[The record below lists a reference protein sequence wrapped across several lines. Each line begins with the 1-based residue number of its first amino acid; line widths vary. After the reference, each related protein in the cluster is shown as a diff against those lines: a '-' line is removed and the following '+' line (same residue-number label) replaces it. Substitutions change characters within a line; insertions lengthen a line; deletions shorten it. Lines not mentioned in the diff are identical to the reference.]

1 MRPSLIAILCSLP
14 AATCVTPAT
23 EDVASA
29 IGSGSLAC
37 SAPLAI
43 SLAPSPVSVAL
54 QTTAHL
60 TAILTTTGAT
70 AGTATVSLTA
80 TDAITH
86 AAVTGWTITAAQ
98 AVALPATG
106 AVLVGFDVTVP
117 GNSASMSVDLD
128 AHVTLGTLVADAP
141 GHVDVINRI
150 TIVIPAGA
158 GTGSPHPG
166 LGPQNLN
173 VRAGTIVDIV
183 NADTVQHVIHG
194 TGGIPHETTTGGF
207 PGTTYTVTI
216 NTSGSWYCHTHES
229 SLAARTIT
237 VVP

>member
-1 MRPSLIAILCSLP
+1 MRPSSIAILCSLP
-14 AATCVTPAT
+14 VATCVPPAT
-23 EDVASA
+23 EDVANE
-29 IGSGSLAC
+29 IGSSAAC

-43 SLAPSPVSVAL
+43 SLAPSPVTVAL

-60 TAILTTTGAT
+60 TAIVTTTGAT

-117 GNSASMSVDLD
+117 SDTTSMSVDLD
-128 AHVTLGTLVADAP
+128 AHATLGTLVADAP
-141 GHVDVINRI
+141 GHVDVIKRI

-158 GTGSPHPG
+158 GVGSPHPG

-173 VRAGTIVDIV
+173 VRAGTVVDFV
-183 NADTVQHVIHG
+183 NADALQHVIHG
-194 TGGIPHETTTGGF
+194 SGGILHEATTSGF
-207 PGTTYTVTI
+207 PGTTFTVTV
-216 NTSGSWYCHTHES
+216 NASGSWYCHTHES
-229 SLAARTIT
+229 SAVARTIT

>member
-1 MRPSLIAILCSLP
+1 MRPSSIAILCCLP
-14 AATCVTPAT
+14 VATCVPPAA
-23 EDVASA
+23 EDVANEITSSA
-29 IGSGSLAC
+29 TC

-43 SLAPSPVSVAL
+43 SLAPSPVTVAL

-60 TAILTTTGAT
+60 TAIVTTAGAT

-86 AAVTGWTITAAQ
+86 AAVTGWTITPAQ

-106 AVLVGFDVTVP
+106 AVVVGFDVTVP
-117 GNSASMSVDLD
+117 GDSTSISVDLD
-128 AHVTLGTLVADAP
+128 AHASLGTLVADAP
-141 GHVDVINRI
+141 GHVDVIKRI

-173 VRAGTIVDIV
+173 VRAGTVVDFV
-183 NADTVQHVIHG
+183 NADTLQHVIHG
-194 TGGIPHETTTGGF
+194 SGGIPHEVTTSGF
-207 PGTTYTVTI
+207 PGTTFSVTVTA
-216 NTSGSWYCHTHES
+216 SGSWYCHTHES
-229 SLAARTIT
+229 SLVARTIT

>member
-1 MRPSLIAILCSLP
+1 MRPSSIAILCCLP
-14 AATCVTPAT
+14 VATCVTPAT
-23 EDVASA
+23 EDVANT
-29 IGSGSLAC
+29 IGSVAC

-43 SLAPSPVSVAL
+43 SLAPSPVTVAL

-60 TAILTTTGAT
+60 TAIVTTTAAT

-117 GNSASMSVDLD
+117 GDSASISVDLN
-128 AHVTLGTLVADAP
+128 AHATLGALVADAP
-141 GHVDVINRI
+141 GHVDVIKRI
-150 TIVIPAGA
+150 TIVIPASA

-173 VRAGTIVDIV
+173 VRAGTVVDFV
-183 NADTVQHVIHG
+183 NADVLQHVIHG
-194 TGGIPHETTTGGF
+194 SGGILHEATTSGF
-207 PGTTYTVTI
+207 PGTTFTVTV
-216 NTSGSWYCHTHES
+216 TASGTWYCHTHES
-229 SLAARTIT
+229 SAVARTIT